1 MQELI
6 TIAAIYLL
14 GIGFF
19 TWLYLKSERVQIVVN
34 SAPSRSLLLVGWPAL
49 LVLLVFEGFDAL
61 VDKLER
67 FKNRREEKRRFEDA
81 IARQQEQAK
90 RDKEREKD
98 KYEIIQS
105 SKTLLDGWEH
115 PKLWNEDVRL
125 GKGESNAF
133 NYVFRIRALR
143 DIPRHHVKK
152 GDIGGWIASES
163 NLSREGDAWVADIAL
178 VCQKAKVTGD
188 ALVCGVAQVFGEAT
202 IKDEAVIKD
211 KAAIYGKTTVA
222 GNCVIGE
229 EEEHSGNEVL
239 GGEA

>member
-6 TIAAIYLL
+6 TITAIYLL
-14 GIGFF
+14 GICFF
-19 TWLYLKSERVQIVVN
+19 TWLYLKSEWVHMLVN
-34 SAPSRSLLLVGWPAL
+34 STPVRSLLLVGWPAL
-49 LVLLVFEGFDAL
+49 LVWLVFEEFDAL
-61 VDKLER
+61 VDKLVQ
-67 FKNRREEKRRFEDA
+67 FQKRREEKRRSEAA
-81 IARQQEQAK
+81 IAHQQEQAK

-105 SKTLLDGWEH
+105 SKTLLNGWEH
-115 PKLWNEDVRL
+115 PQQFAESVRL
-125 GKGESNAF
+125 GEGESHAF
-133 NYVFRIRALR
+133 DYVFRIRALR

-163 NLSREGDAWVADIAL
+163 NLSREGDAWVADIAI
-178 VCQKAKVTGD
+178 VCQKAKVMGN

-229 EEEHSGNEVL
+229 EEEHSGSEVL